1 MDAKDRPEVVCEV
14 GSKHSVGPNHSSSF
28 FTVCPSVFLDRFLCG
43 LPLSFTA
50 ACLAR
55 ADLVQHQFINRLSGP
70 HDKVKRAAT
79 HHYLRRRSFYD
90 ESGGFCSSVPA
101 VYFA

>member
-1 MDAKDRPEVVCEV
+1 MDAKDRLEAVCEV
-14 GSKHSVGPNHSSSF
+14 GSKHSVETNHSSSV

-55 ADLVQHQFINRLSGP
+55 ADLVQRQFVNRLSGP
-70 HDKVKRAAT
+70 HHKVKRAAT
-79 HHYLRRRSFYD
+79 HHDLRRRSFYD
-90 ESGGFCSSVPA
+90 QGGGFCSSVPA
-101 VYFA
+101 VDLA